1 MPFKDSE
8 LILRSVARLCWG
20 AVAQVAVAVAV
31 AVAQVSLAPAKA
43 SLDNGA
49 VLADYSQD
57 RPRNNTWA
65 HIDFLNVFCFYTSM
79 NVGLKSA
86 EKWAKVHHKER

>member
-1 MPFKDSE
+1 M
-8 LILRSVARLCWG
+8 RSLARLCWG
-20 AVAQVAVAVAV
+20 AVAQVAVAVA
-31 AVAQVSLAPAKA
+31 QLSLAPVKA
-43 SLDNGA
+43 SLDSGA
-49 VLADYSQD
+49 VLGDYSQD

-86 EKWAKVHHKER
+86 